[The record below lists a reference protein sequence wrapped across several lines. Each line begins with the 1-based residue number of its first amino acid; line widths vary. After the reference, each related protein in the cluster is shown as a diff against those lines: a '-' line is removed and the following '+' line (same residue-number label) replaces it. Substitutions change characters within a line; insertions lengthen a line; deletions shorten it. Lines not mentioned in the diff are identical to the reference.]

1 MIKAPYI
8 LNMSK
13 QFKLEGEGSVY
24 KSLLN
29 MVEQISKEDLL
40 IIASNNLETINE
52 NLIDNDSRYVVVYS
66 ELTVKQL
73 ETINNKKVLFG
84 FICGS
89 LNKNHL
95 IIYGGNKETYN
106 YINKLTDNSLYY
118 DIPHKAALLNSSA
131 NGIHY
136 TYLLAYYV
144 GIVLCKKYNMDINE
158 YFKYLAVSIP
168 ELCEGAYR
176 NIWKGLADE
185 NSYEDVDDVIHGM
198 EMLVCQMK
206 KTKGKELIYSNEKV
220 QEKLNKI
227 LNKYWKEIS
236 TGGTNNG

>member
-106 YINKLTDNSLYY
+106 YINKLTDN
-118 DIPHKAALLNSSA
+118 
-131 NGIHY
+131 
-136 TYLLAYYV
+136 
-144 GIVLCKKYNMDINE
+144 
-158 YFKYLAVSIP
+158 
-168 ELCEGAYR
+168 
-176 NIWKGLADE
+176 
-185 NSYEDVDDVIHGM
+185 
-198 EMLVCQMK
+198 
-206 KTKGKELIYSNEKV
+206 
-220 QEKLNKI
+220 
-227 LNKYWKEIS
+227 
-236 TGGTNNG
+236 